1 MSKFQTSHQDINHEN
16 SIQLIVLLWGHLRS
30 RRKKQSIFLLI
41 TIFMSALSEV
51 ISLASLLPF
60 LSVLINPDNLWK
72 HEKIRYISNIFGFE
86 SSKELLL
93 PITIIFALTAIISG
107 VIRSFN
113 IWLTFR
119 FAAALGSDFSCNAY
133 MRTLYQ
139 PYMVHI
145 KRNSS
150 DVIKTITIQIEN
162 TIKIFI
168 QVIQLLTAIVATV
181 CILVYL
187 IILDWQSILIFG
199 TFLIISYTFIICHSK
214 NKLERNSKDINK
226 KRSMQ
231 VKSIQEG
238 IGAIRDILL
247 NDNHHSYISIYTKV
261 DRKLRLKVAENRF
274 LSTYPRFALESL
286 TLVSISILT
295 FLLVTSRTNFTGIV
309 SLLGVYAFAAQKL
322 LPAFQQIYRSW
333 ASIKANSSDIVS
345 VLNLLN
351 QPIRTEEIN
360 TNIKPIRFNREIVLE
375 NISFKYNSTS
385 PLILNDVNLT
395 IKKGEIIGV
404 MGSTGSGKTTLIDI
418 LMGLIEPTSGSILID
433 GVNLDYRNYHQL
445 KSWNSII
452 SHVPQEIYL
461 SDNSIIENIAFG
473 IASNEIDIEKVYE
486 ASRKAEISKFICNSH
501 DQYNMNVG
509 ERGVSLSGG
518 QKQRIGIARALYKE
532 AKILTLDEAT
542 SALDNQTESLVMKSI
557 QNIKEDLT
565 IIIVAHRLTTLKK
578 CDRIFKLNE
587 GTLVEIENSF

>member
-1 MSKFQTSHQDINHEN
+1 MSNFQTSHQDINQEN
-16 SIQLIVLLWGHLRS
+16 SIQLIFLLWGHLKS

-41 TIFMSALSEV
+41 TIFMSALSEI
-51 ISLASLLPF
+51 ISLASFLPF

-72 HEKIRYISNIFGFE
+72 YSKIRYISNIFGFE
-86 SSKELLL
+86 SSKQLLL
-93 PITIIFALTAIISG
+93 PITIIFALTAIISA

-119 FAAALGSDFSCNAY
+119 FAAALGSDFSCDAY

-168 QVIQLLTAIVATV
+168 QVIQFLTAIVATV
-181 CILVYL
+181 GILVYL
-187 IILDWQSILIFG
+187 FILDWQSILIFG
-199 TFLIISYTFIICHSK
+199 TFLIISYTFIIFHSK
-214 NKLERNSKDINK
+214 KKLENNSKDINK
-226 KRSMQ
+226 KRYMQ
-231 VKSIQEG
+231 IKSIQEG

-247 NDNHHSYISIYTKV
+247 NDNHNSYISIYTKV
-261 DRKLRLKVAENRF
+261 DRKLRLKVAQNRF

-322 LPAFQQIYRSW
+322 LPAFQQIYRTW
-333 ASIKANSSDIVS
+333 ASIKAESSDLVS

-351 QPIRTEEIN
+351 QPILTEEIN
-360 TNIKPIRFNREIVLE
+360 TNIKPFAFNREIVLE
-375 NISFKYNSTS
+375 NISFKYNSNS

-395 IKKGEIIGV
+395 IKKGEIIGL

-433 GVNLDYRNYHQL
+433 GVNLDYRNYHEL

-501 DQYNMNVG
+501 DQYDMNVG